1 MLLLIG
7 TSLMC
12 LAVLW
17 FAVLLIGG
25 RNPKP
30 PWWAGDVL
38 VGDVQVPLMMLLAVI
53 AFWTIFRFFTS
64 SAAGAVSNA
73 VAAAGSAGVVA
84 ATVLIIRHMRIG
96 RRLKQFDEMAADGPP
111 EEDLPA
117 EEARLAYLHR
127 KLPWQVRLYLADDK
141 GFNLAWIR
149 TLRCAVRDMQ
159 GLPGHLRMLAFDPD
173 QAKARGVVIDG
184 FDTLAAHPEL
194 VVFSGS
200 FAANGNHVTIDTEP
214 PRRAA

>member
-12 LAVLW
+12 LAVFW

-38 VGDVQVPLMMLLAVI
+38 VGDVQVPLMMLLAVT
-53 AFWTIFRFFTS
+53 AFWYIFRFFTA
-64 SAAGAVSNA
+64 SAASAVSNA
-73 VAAAGSAGVVA
+73 VGAAGSAGVAV

-96 RRLKQFDEMAADGPP
+96 RRLKQFAEIAADGPP
-111 EEDLPA
+111 EAQLSEEDARMFCLP
-117 EEARLAYLHR
+117 R
-127 KLPWQVRLYLADDK
+127 KLPWQVRLHLADDK
-141 GFNLAWIR
+141 GYNLAWIR
-149 TLRCAVRDMQ
+149 NLRCTVRDMPDRSGNLQ
-159 GLPGHLRMLAFDPD
+159 MLAFDPD
-173 QAKARGVVIDG
+173 QAKALLVVVDG
-184 FDTLAAHPEL
+184 YDTLASHPEL
-194 VVFSGS
+194 VVFSGT
-200 FAANGNHVTIDTEP
+200 FAANGNHVTIETEP